1 MLYAPHDLY
10 LIRSARTLASHW
22 ARQNH
27 AESTGLPSSRPMSV
41 SGAELPRIRARY
53 RITQLTPSRGSLY
66 MIGSLWVNSYMTGRS
81 SGVALGC

>member
-22 ARQNH
+22 ARQNR

-53 RITQLTPSRGSLY
+53 RITQLTPTAVDSRLGSVPLP
-66 MIGSLWVNSYMTGRS
+66 V
-81 SGVALGC
+81 LGTYYDWPI